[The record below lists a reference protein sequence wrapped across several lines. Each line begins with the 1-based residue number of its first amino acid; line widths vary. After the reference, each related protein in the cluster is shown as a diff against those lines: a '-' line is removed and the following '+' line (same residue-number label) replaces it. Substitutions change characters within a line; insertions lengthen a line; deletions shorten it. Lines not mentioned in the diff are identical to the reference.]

1 MAERSDN
8 RKCVYNIGYLGQRKV
23 DNKKYLVVE
32 LRKLFISVLYTNLIT
47 LKAAIVRDA
56 SEGTAHIFFL
66 FSIWK
71 LKHNLVGGYIG
82 RMSDGK

>member
-8 RKCVYNIGYLGQRKV
+8 QKCVYNVGYLGQRKV

-32 LRKLFISVLYTNLIT
+32 LRKLFISVLYTNFSDT
-47 LKAAIVRDA
+47 LKASIVRND
-56 SEGTAHIFFL
+56 SEGIAHVFFL

-82 RMSDGK
+82 RMRCK